1 MWNDHNPSGINQNLW
16 FWFLPGGF
24 WWLFVGSLCE
34 FLKKKLKW
42 FDWYWLYSLRFVRRK
57 MTRTDQLL
65 IRTYQKSTR
74 NLILLF
80 VVDFRYVLVG
90 SRRFRFWNIH
100 FIPVN
105 FTKFFRTVF
114 FREPKAAK
122 AVIYLIKR
130 NNF

>member
-1 MWNDHNPSGINQNLW
+1 MWNNHNPSRINQNLW
-16 FWFLPGGF
+16 FWLLSGGF
-24 WWLFVGSLCE
+24 WRLLVGSLCE

-42 FDWYWLYSLRFVRRK
+42 FDWYWLYSFRFVRRK
-57 MTRTDQLL
+57 TTRTDQLP

-90 SRRFRFWNIH
+90 SRRFRFWYLH
-100 FIPVN
+100 LIPVN

-114 FREPKAAK
+114 FLEPKAAK
-122 AVIYLIKR
+122 VVIYLIKR

>member
-16 FWFLPGGF
+16 FWLLPGGF
-24 WWLFVGSLCE
+24 WWLLVGSLCE

-57 MTRTDQLL
+57 TTRTDQLP

-90 SRRFRFWNIH
+90 SRRFRFWYLH
-100 FIPVN
+100 LIPVN

-114 FREPKAAK
+114 FLEPKAAK
-122 AVIYLIKR
+122 VVIYLIKR